1 MENFI
6 KQIYPVK
13 IPTPDGKS
21 IEEYFGLASTQSA
34 AYSIA
39 RMVAPPGWSEPHQNP
54 EFDEVTIIISGRK
67 SAEVDG
73 EEIELGAGECLL
85 VKKGARVKYSNP
97 FDEPVEYWSICIP
110 AFSVEAAH
118 REK

>member
-34 AYSIA
+34 VYSIA